1 MFNRPDQY
9 LPQLATPN
17 HIHQNPNAFQQAH
30 HHVHTP
36 TQQPTQH
43 AGYAYPPQYQTLP
56 PIGMIIQPN
65 NLYHPPPPAPLTAVV
80 PPQSVPQQSVQM
92 SIPQQDQQ
100 QQPPPSQQQLQQH
113 MHQQQEQYYQQQQY
127 TNPTEHK
134 PGTLSHVHKR
144 GPWGPAEDAKL
155 LELIEQHGA
164 SNWVRIANY
173 LESRTAKQCRERYH
187 QNLKPSLNRTPIT
200 PEEGA
205 KIEKLVAIHG
215 KKWAEISRHLNG
227 RSDNAIKNWWNGGA
241 NRRRRASVQTHSS
254 NSDTNISEIKRDSRV
269 SENSILE
276 TQNEVKG
283 SMLPPPPS
291 SAPNSVPY
299 YQQQPQQQQQQQLPQ
314 PQSQS
319 QQQQQHYQLP
329 QILFNTSMFGKVQ
342 ENTLPSIS
350 QALHP
355 SSTSLATSTS
365 TPPPSSENNHG
376 STSLPLKPN
385 SCRSASFDI
394 NSTTTLPPIALNNKR
409 RLIDDQFGRRHSSA
423 TSSLLHSHHSG
434 SHPNLFS
441 VHSARTSISGPSGGA
456 HGTGTSSYGGSPL
469 LLSNAASRNNSIT
482 HFELLNNSTAASR
495 RSSTFASDLFP
506 NPLNKD
512 HNNHKRNESQSSSF
526 NSPLLTPVTRFS
538 VSSINSIHNSA
549 IPNANSSSMT
559 SPATSYK
566 KVYSASS
573 TSINLP
579 VKEESEGGPERTE
592 SNENSEMDTDT
603 DKDESYKKP
612 NTQKEYKEKMSV
624 SALLD

>member
-1 MFNRPDQY
+1 MFNRSDQY
-9 LPQLATPN
+9 LPLLATPN
-17 HIHQNPNAFQQAH
+17 HIHQNPNTFQQEHPH
-30 HHVHTP
+30 HPQQQSQHVGFP
-36 TQQPTQH
+36 
-43 AGYAYPPQYQTLP
+43 YPPQYQTLP

-80 PPQSVPQQSVQM
+80 PPQAAQQQSVHM
-92 SIPQQDQQ
+92 PAQQ
-100 QQPPPSQQQLQQH
+100 QQQQQHQQHLQQQHIQQLQD
-113 MHQQQEQYYQQQQY
+113 QYYQHQQY
-127 TNPTEHK
+127 INPTEHK

-144 GPWGPAEDAKL
+144 GPWGPAEDARL

-241 NRRRRASVQTHSS
+241 NRRRRASVATHPNS
-254 NSDTNISEIKRDSRV
+254 SDTTLSEIKKDEITQ
-269 SENSILE
+269 ENSIAGA
-276 TQNEVKG
+276 NADGKS

-291 SAPNSVPY
+291 SAPNSGPY
-299 YQQQPQQQQQQQLPQ
+299 YQQQPQSQIPPPPQQQQAL
-314 PQSQS
+314 
-319 QQQQQHYQLP
+319 QQQHHPHYQLP
-329 QILFNTSMFGKVQ
+329 QISFNTSMFGKEQ
-342 ENTLPSIS
+342 EKALPSIS

-355 SSTSLATSTS
+355 TSTSLATSTS
-365 TPPPSSENNHG
+365 TPAPETNQAAGG
-376 STSLPLKPN
+376 SPLKTSN
-385 SCRSASFDI
+385 HRSASFDI

-434 SHPNLFS
+434 SHTNLFNA
-441 VHSARTSISGPSGGA
+441 HSARTSISGPSGS
-456 HGTGTSSYGGSPL
+456 HGTGTSSYSGSPL

-482 HFELLNNSTAASR
+482 HFELLNNSSAVSR
-495 RSSTFASDLFP
+495 RSSAFASDLFP

-512 HNNHKRNESQSSSF
+512 HGNHKRNESQGSSF
-526 NSPLLTPVTRFS
+526 NSPLLTPLTRFS
-538 VSSINSIHNSA
+538 VSSISSLHNSA
-549 IPNANSSSMT
+549 MPNNNSSSVT
-559 SPATSYK
+559 SPTTSYK
-566 KVYSASS
+566 KIYSASS

-579 VKEESEGGPERTE
+579 VKEESEGGPDRSETSE
-592 SNENSEMDTDT
+592 ENIEVDTDVGNSKG
-603 DKDESYKKP
+603 DNESLKKLSD
-612 NTQKEYKEKMSV
+612 QKEYKEKMSV